1 VGRSVIEKIK
11 DCKKPIVK
19 GRFQSIVFIDPID
32 LKDGE
37 KGIKIAKKV
46 PIKPKT
52 ITNEKPK
59 IGSIFEMKM

>member
-1 VGRSVIEKIK
+1 VGRRVIEKMK
-11 DCKKPIVK
+11 DCKKPIGK
-19 GRFQSIVFIDPID
+19 GSFQSIVFIDPID

-52 ITNEKPK
+52 NTNEKLK
-59 IGSIFEMKM
+59 IGLIFGMKM